1 AADVVVEEI
10 KKLGGKAV
18 ANYDSVE
25 FGQKIVDTAI
35 KAFGGVH
42 ILINNAGILRD
53 KSILKMTDQDFD
65 LVYKVHLFGTYSVT
79 KAAWPHF
86 NKQKYGRIINTSSAV
101 GLYGNFGQINYSAA
115 KGGIIGFSNTCALEG
130 ENKNI
135 LSNVV
140 APNAGTRM
148 TKGVFPDELHEMFKP
163 DYIAP
168 LVGLLA
174 SEECPS
180 NGAVYESGSCKI
192 SKVRWQRS
200 QGATLSTIPDF
211 NPMMLLHGEQYVE
224 IFKPLQAEATLSA
237 KGSVVEVLDKGKS
250 AVVVV
255 GGTGL
260 GKIYAL
266 LLAERGAKVVINDLG
281 DAVVEEIKKFGGKA
295 VANHDSVEFGQKV
308 VDTAIKAFGGVHILV
323 NNAGILRDKSIV
335 KMTDQDFDL
344 VYKVHLFGTYSVTKA
359 AWSHFSKQKYGR
371 IINTSSAVG
380 LYGNFGQINYSA
392 AKGGIIGFTNT
403 IALEGE
409 SKNILSNVVAPN
421 AGTAM
426 TKGVFPDELHEMFK
440 PDYIAPLV
448 GLLASEECPSNGAI
462 FESGSCKISKVRWQR
477 SQGVALPPN
486 NITADHI
493 KENWGAITNFENDV
507 SNPSSISESFQHFYE
522 QYSLQAEKLK
532 SQGESKSTSGS
543 GHPNEFP
550 YTKKDT
556 ILYNIGLGATRN
568 ELNYVYE
575 NDDSL
580 LPLPTF
586 PVIHALGAATEV
598 DFSEAIPEF
607 NPMMLLHGEQYVEIF
622 KPLPAEGTL
631 SAKGNIIEVLDKG
644 KSAVVVVGGTGVDIN
659 TGEKMYYSEFTAV
672 IRGSGGF
679 GGKTKGTDRGPATA
693 ANIAPSRKPDVVA
706 SYKTS
711 EDLAILYRL
720 NGDYNPL
727 HIDPQ
732 MSAVGGFDV
741 PILHGLCTFG
751 ISVKQIVDKLGKSNP
766 ASVHRMKTRF
776 AKHVFPG
783 ETLEVRMW
791 KDDSNPKKVIFQTYV
806 KERDAIV
813 LNNSAVEFFE
823 EVHFPPKSHL

>member
-1 AADVVVEEI
+1 MYGNFGQTNYSSAKHSLIPLTKTVAAEGDKYNIKCNVICPIAASRLTEGIIPEDFMEAMKPDYIAPLVLYLAHSDNQNSGDLFELAAGVYHQVRRERSKGAVFKADQTFTPSAVLKRWEEIEDYKNSEIPNSIADNDWQSALDISSQISTNPQDKEIRLDGKVAIVTGAGAGLGRCYAHLLAKMGASVVVNDLGGSVDGASGGANRAADVVVEEI

-130 ENKNI
+130 ERKNI
-135 LSNVV
+135 FSNVV

-148 TKGVFPDELHEMFKP
+148 TKGIFPDELHEMFKP

-200 QGATLSTIPDF
+200 QGATLSTGNITADHIKQNWAAITNFDKDISNPSTTGESFQHFYEQYSEQAEKDKSQGGSGSADNAEPGNEFAYTKKDTILYNIGLGATRNELNYVYENDDNLLPLPTYPVIHALGAAADVDFASIVPDF

-255 GGTGL
+255 GGTG
-260 GKIYAL
+260 
-266 LLAERGAKVVINDLG
+266 
-281 DAVVEEIKKFGGKA
+281 F
-295 VANHDSVEFGQKV
+295 DS
-308 VDTAIKAFGGVHILV
+308 
-323 NNAGILRDKSIV
+323 
-335 KMTDQDFDL
+335 
-344 VYKVHLFGTYSVTKA
+344 
-359 AWSHFSKQKYGR
+359 
-371 IINTSSAVG
+371 
-380 LYGNFGQINYSA
+380 
-392 AKGGIIGFTNT
+392 
-403 IALEGE
+403 
-409 SKNILSNVVAPN
+409 
-421 AGTAM
+421 
-426 TKGVFPDELHEMFK
+426 
-440 PDYIAPLV
+440 
-448 GLLASEECPSNGAI
+448 
-462 FESGSCKISKVRWQR
+462 
-477 SQGVALPPN
+477 
-486 NITADHI
+486 
-493 KENWGAITNFENDV
+493 
-507 SNPSSISESFQHFYE
+507 
-522 QYSLQAEKLK
+522 
-532 SQGESKSTSGS
+532 
-543 GHPNEFP
+543 
-550 YTKKDT
+550 
-556 ILYNIGLGATRN
+556 
-568 ELNYVYE
+568 
-575 NDDSL
+575 
-580 LPLPTF
+580 
-586 PVIHALGAATEV
+586 
-598 DFSEAIPEF
+598 
-607 NPMMLLHGEQYVEIF
+607 
-622 KPLPAEGTL
+622 
-631 SAKGNIIEVLDKG
+631 
-644 KSAVVVVGGTGVDIN
+644 N
-659 TGEKMYYSEFTAV
+659 TGDKVYYSEFTSV

-679 GGKTKGTDRGPATA
+679 GGKSKGSDRGPATA
-693 ANIAPSRKPDVVA
+693 ANIAPSRKPDIVA

-732 MSAVGGFDV
+732 MSSIGGFDV
-741 PILHGLCTFG
+741 PILHGLCSFG
-751 ISVKQIVDKLGKSNP
+751 ISVKQVVDKLGKSNP

-776 AKHVFPG
+776 TKHVFPG

-791 KDDSNPKKVIFQTYV
+791 KDDANPKKVIFQTYV
-806 KERDAIV
+806 PERDVIV

-823 EVHFPPKSHL
+823 DVHFPPKSNL

>member
-1 AADVVVEEI
+1 
-10 KKLGGKAV
+10 
-18 ANYDSVE
+18 
-25 FGQKIVDTAI
+25 
-35 KAFGGVH
+35 
-42 ILINNAGILRD
+42 
-53 KSILKMTDQDFD
+53 M
-65 LVYKVHLFGTYSVT
+65 
-79 KAAWPHF
+79 
-86 NKQKYGRIINTSSAV
+86 
-101 GLYGNFGQINYSAA
+101 YGNFGQTNYSSAKHSLIPLTKTVAIEGDKYNIKCNVICPIAA
-115 KGGIIGFSNTCALEG
+115 SRLTEGIIPEDFMEA
-130 ENKNI
+130 
-135 LSNVV
+135 
-140 APNAGTRM
+140 M
-148 TKGVFPDELHEMFKP
+148 KP
-163 DYIAP
+163 DYVAP
-168 LVGLLA
+168 LVLYLA
-174 SEECPS
+174 HSENQNSGDLFELAAGVYHQVRRERSKGVVFKADKTFTPAAVLKRWDEIHDFNDSEIPQSLTDNDWQTAVEIASKAPS
-180 NGAVYESGSCKI
+180 NPQDKEVRLDGKVAIVTGA
-192 SKVRWQRS
+192 
-200 QGATLSTIPDF
+200 GA
-211 NPMMLLHGEQYVE
+211 
-224 IFKPLQAEATLSA
+224 
-237 KGSVVEVLDKGKS
+237 
-250 AVVVV
+250 
-255 GGTGL
+255 GL
-260 GKIYAL
+260 GRCYAL
-266 LLAERGAKVVINDLG
+266 LLAKMGASVVVNDLG
-281 DAVVEEIKKFGGKA
+281 KSADDVVEEIKKFGGKA

-359 AWSHFSKQKYGR
+359 AWPYFNKQKYGR

-409 SKNILSNVVAPN
+409 RKNILSNVVAPN

-426 TKGVFPDELHEMFK
+426 TKGIIPDELHEMFK
-440 PDYIAPLV
+440 PDYIAPLI
-448 GLLASEECPSNGAI
+448 GLLASEECPANGAI
-462 FESGSCKISKVRWQR
+462 FESGSCKISRVRWQR

-493 KENWGAITNFENDV
+493 KENWGAITNFDNDI

-532 SQGESKSTSGS
+532 SQGGSKSASGS
-543 GHPNEFP
+543 EHPNEFA

-556 ILYNIGLGATRN
+556 ILYNIGLGANRN

-575 NDDSL
+575 NDDNL

-586 PVIHALGAATEV
+586 PVVHALGAATEV

-607 NPMMLLHGEQYVEIF
+607 NPMMLLHGEQYIEIF

-693 ANIAPSRKPDVVA
+693 ANIAPSRKPDIVA
-706 SYKTS
+706 TYKTS

-741 PILHGLCTFG
+741 PILHGLCSFG
-751 ISVKQIVDKLGKSNP
+751 ISVKQVVDKLGKSNP

-791 KDDSNPKKVIFQTYV
+791 KDDANPKKVIFQTYV

-823 EVHFPPKSHL
+823 DVYFPPKSNL